1 MKQLATTT
9 TAQNIHLVSDFFE
22 YSTDLCNSQDD
33 FLFVQEPV
41 YDDVSLEN
49 NSDTQSND
57 DTFSVFG
64 SFSDSE
70 GEEESN
76 DDSEN
81 VPLPSEHGHGLY
93 FPFPSE
99 LFLLLYSYVHNV
111 SRPKVFFTFIY
122 TTKTFSL
129 TSSIFSYI
137 QPKLASFSLTEIHGL
152 YVLHAHSLV
161 KFSLI
166 ESRTQGQ

>member
-1 MKQLATTT
+1 MKQLATTA
-9 TAQNIHLVSDFFE
+9 TAQNIQLVSDFPE
-22 YSTDLCNSQDD
+22 YSTDLCNIQDD

-57 DTFSVFG
+57 DTFSVCG

-76 DDSEN
+76 DDIEN

-111 SRPKVFFTFIY
+111 SRPKVFFTFIC
-122 TTKTFSL
+122 TTKTFSVM
-129 TSSIFSYI
+129 SFIFSYI
-137 QPKLASFSLTEIHGL
+137 QPKLASFSLTEIHRL
-152 YVLHAHSLV
+152 YILHAHSLV

-166 ESRTQGQ
+166 ESRTQEQ